1 MATITKKQIKTISNS
16 FSPNVDLMF
25 DKQVTLYVDYLT
37 IPNPSEINILWLC
50 EPDAISGL
58 KKNLNQVAHHFD
70 YILTFDVDVLSKYSN
85 AVLHLQA
92 SNWVSLE
99 KTYEPKHFSIS
110 TVVGNKF
117 QTKGH
122 ILRQELWA
130 KQSQINNKEF
140 YLGYFGGPDNEEN
153 NPILE
158 GGIKDPMF
166 YSQFH
171 ICIENCS
178 IPNYFSE
185 KIIDCFVTKT
195 IPIYWGC
202 TNIDSR
208 FNAKGIL
215 KFNKINECIEIC
227 NNLNE
232 NSYNELLPYVEE
244 NYNIAINNYTDWMKN
259 LKQTIKNLNIDEKS
273 ISNRM

>member
-1 MATITKKQIKTISNS
+1 MDTITKKKIKTISNS
-16 FSPNVDLMF
+16 FSPDVDLHF
-25 DKQVTLYVDYLT
+25 EKQVNLYVDYLAH
-37 IPNPSEINILWLC
+37 PNKNEINILWLC
-50 EPDAISGL
+50 EPDAISRI
-58 KKNLNQVAHHFD
+58 KKNLDSVAKEFD

-92 SNWVSLE
+92 SNWVSLN
-99 KTYEPKHFSIS
+99 KKYEPKHFAIS

-130 KQSQINNKEF
+130 KQNNIKNREF
-140 YLGYFGGPDNEEN
+140 YIGFYGGPDDSYN

-158 GGIKDPMF
+158 NGIKDPMF

-202 TNIDSR
+202 TNIDSY
-208 FNAKGIL
+208 FNSKGIL
-215 KFNKINECIEIC
+215 KFDKINDCIDMC

-232 NSYNELLPYVEE
+232 NSYKELLQYAEE
-244 NYNIAINNYTDWMKN
+244 NYQIAMNNYIDWMQN
-259 LKQTIKNLNIDEKS
+259 LKNSILKLNIK
-273 ISNRM
+273 